1 MIVLSVFSLY
11 KYMCMENKFKSP
23 LCGIIPPL
31 VTPLKDNETLDIE
44 SLERLIEHLIAGG
57 VHGLF
62 ILGTTGEEQSLS
74 YRVRKQMIEETCR
87 INQGRLPVLA
97 CITDTSII
105 ESINLA
111 NIAADCGAS
120 GVVSAPPYYFATGQP
135 ELAQFYEELVPQL
148 PLPVFLYNMPSHVK
162 VSFAPSTIHRIAQNQ
177 QVVGFKDS
185 SANAVYFQSVM
196 HTMKD
201 RPDFA
206 MLVGPEE
213 ITGECVLLGG
223 HGGINGGANMFPE
236 LYVGMYNAAKAGNL
250 PEVLRL
256 QQYIMQISSS
266 IYTVGQHGSS
276 YLKGLKCALSILGV
290 INDDF
295 VASPFYKFHAPE
307 REKIRQALDR
317 LPFENGKLIL

>member
-1 MIVLSVFSLY
+1 MIQ
-11 KYMCMENKFKSP
+11 NKP

-74 YRVRKQMIEETCR
+74 YDVRKQMIKESCR
-87 INQGRLPVLA
+87 INKGRLPLLA
-97 CITDTSII
+97 CITDTSIV
-105 ESINLA
+105 ESIRLA
-111 NIAADCGAS
+111 RVAADCGAD

-148 PLPVFLYNMPSHVK
+148 SLPVFLYNMPSHVK
-162 VSFAPSTIHRIAQNQ
+162 VSFAPDTVRRIAQNP
-177 QVVGFKDS
+177 QVIGFKDS

-196 HTMKD
+196 YKMQE

-213 ITGECVLLGG
+213 ITGECVLMGA
-223 HGGINGGANMFPE
+223 HGGINGGANMFPK
-236 LYVGMYNAAKAGNL
+236 LYVAMYDAARSGDL
-250 PEVLRL
+250 VRVRQL
-256 QQYIMQISSS
+256 QQFIMQISTS
-266 IYTVGQHGSS
+266 IYTVGKHGSS
-276 YLKGLKCALSILGV
+276 YLKGLKCALSLLGI
-290 INDDF
+290 INNDF
-295 VASPFYKFHAPE
+295 VASPFYKFEAPE
-307 REKIRQALDR
+307 RDRIRQALAA
-317 LPFENGKLIL
+317 LPIINGKLCIQ